1 MSSPIVESSQAATG
15 TVARP
20 VRIQFTYWQGVG
32 RRLTRDPISMVCAGI
47 LVLLILAA
55 IFAPLIAPMDPYKS
69 SILNRL
75 KPFGTPGYLLGT
87 DELGRDM
94 LSRLI
99 YGGRISLLMGLLP
112 ITVATFC
119 GSILG
124 IVAGFFGGK
133 TNMVIMRIT
142 DVFFAFPSVL
152 LAVGIAGALGA
163 GPVNVLVSLSLV
175 FTPPITRVAE
185 AATIQ
190 IRNQDFIEAGAR
202 YRRVRAAHYRRSR
215 PDQRNKPDTH
225 LCVQPDRR
233 FHRPR
238 RRIVL
243 PGVWSCAANGRLGT
257 YVEYAASVDL
267 PCAGYLYHA
276 WNIDPD
282 RLHLFQSAERWFAD
296 VHGSETMNDEAA
308 ETAQRT
314 EFFTG
319 QQDHGAEDRRALDV
333 QDLTKHFRLRG
344 GPIGGKRAY
353 VQAVDRISFSVSRG
367 ETLGIVG
374 ESGCG
379 KSTTARLLMRL
390 IEPDEGRM
398 LLDGQAVG
406 GAHGISIRKLRH
418 QVQMVF
424 QDSYA
429 SLNPRHTA
437 TEEVSFGLIAQG
449 VARSEAQRRA
459 NDMLDLVGLEPG
471 VFADRYP
478 HELSGGQRQR
488 VNVARALYH
497 RAECL
502 THVGDSQAVRSLT
515 QCGEPMRFAM
525 AAPIDLR
532 NDFDSVSLR
541 RLAKRTRDA
550 TQSRRLLALAEVYD
564 GGSRTDASR
573 IGGVGLQIIRDWVL
587 RFNARGPD
595 GLVDGKSPG
604 APSKLN
610 ADHRRALAEVVEAG
624 PVPAVDGVVRWRRK
638 DLARW
643 LLETFAISLDET
655 TVGREL
661 KALGFAKISA
671 RPRHYA
677 QNELAV
683 EAFKKNFP
691 AELAKI
697 RARLPKGVEIELWW
711 QDEARIGQKNKLTR
725 RWARRGTR
733 PRAPRDQR
741 TEWAYIFGAICPAKG
756 KGAGLVMPWCDTD
769 AMAAHLIEISA
780 AVDPG
785 AHAVLIVDQAGWH
798 LTPKLA
804 IPDNITVLALPPRSP
819 ELNPVE
825 NVWQFMRDNW
835 LSNRIFKSYE
845 DIVALCCQ
853 AWNNLI
859 DQPWKIMSL
868 GMRKWAHGF

>member
-1 MSSPIVESSQAATG
+1 M
-15 TVARP
+15 
-20 VRIQFTYWQGVG
+20 
-32 RRLTRDPISMVCAGI
+32 
-47 LVLLILAA
+47 
-55 IFAPLIAPMDPYKS
+55 
-69 SILNRL
+69 
-75 KPFGTPGYLLGT
+75 
-87 DELGRDM
+87 
-94 LSRLI
+94 
-99 YGGRISLLMGLLP
+99 
-112 ITVATFC
+112 
-119 GSILG
+119 
-124 IVAGFFGGK
+124 
-133 TNMVIMRIT
+133 
-142 DVFFAFPSVL
+142 
-152 LAVGIAGALGA
+152 
-163 GPVNVLVSLSLV
+163 
-175 FTPPITRVAE
+175 
-185 AATIQ
+185 
-190 IRNQDFIEAGAR
+190 
-202 YRRVRAAHYRRSR
+202 
-215 PDQRNKPDTH
+215 
-225 LCVQPDRR
+225 
-233 FHRPR
+233 
-238 RRIVL
+238 
-243 PGVWSCAANGRLGT
+243 
-257 YVEYAASVDL
+257 
-267 PCAGYLYHA
+267 
-276 WNIDPD
+276 
-282 RLHLFQSAERWFAD
+282 
-296 VHGSETMNDEAA
+296 
-308 ETAQRT
+308 
-314 EFFTG
+314 
-319 QQDHGAEDRRALDV
+319 
-333 QDLTKHFRLRG
+333 
-344 GPIGGKRAY
+344 
-353 VQAVDRISFSVSRG
+353 
-367 ETLGIVG
+367 
-374 ESGCG
+374 
-379 KSTTARLLMRL
+379 
-390 IEPDEGRM
+390 
-398 LLDGQAVG
+398 
-406 GAHGISIRKLRH
+406 
-418 QVQMVF
+418 
-424 QDSYA
+424 
-429 SLNPRHTA
+429 
-437 TEEVSFGLIAQG
+437 
-449 VARSEAQRRA
+449 
-459 NDMLDLVGLEPG
+459 
-471 VFADRYP
+471 
-478 HELSGGQRQR
+478 
-488 VNVARALYH
+488 
-497 RAECL
+497 
-502 THVGDSQAVRSLT
+502 
-515 QCGEPMRFAM
+515 
-525 AAPIDLR
+525 
-532 NDFDSVSLR
+532 
-541 RLAKRTRDA
+541 
-550 TQSRRLLALAEVYD
+550 AEVYD

-769 AMAAHLIEISA
+769 AMAAL
-780 AVDPG
+780 DPG

-859 DQPWKIMSL
+859 ADHVPRHAQMGAWVLINDRWYESRKKPLNQRADKPLKLRRAASRPDESAARPAARRSQDTAQPKTDVSYRL
-868 GMRKWAHGF
+868 ASPG

>member
-1 MSSPIVESSQAATG
+1 
-15 TVARP
+15 
-20 VRIQFTYWQGVG
+20 
-32 RRLTRDPISMVCAGI
+32 
-47 LVLLILAA
+47 
-55 IFAPLIAPMDPYKS
+55 
-69 SILNRL
+69 
-75 KPFGTPGYLLGT
+75 
-87 DELGRDM
+87 
-94 LSRLI
+94 
-99 YGGRISLLMGLLP
+99 
-112 ITVATFC
+112 
-119 GSILG
+119 
-124 IVAGFFGGK
+124 
-133 TNMVIMRIT
+133 
-142 DVFFAFPSVL
+142 
-152 LAVGIAGALGA
+152 
-163 GPVNVLVSLSLV
+163 
-175 FTPPITRVAE
+175 
-185 AATIQ
+185 
-190 IRNQDFIEAGAR
+190 
-202 YRRVRAAHYRRSR
+202 
-215 PDQRNKPDTH
+215 
-225 LCVQPDRR
+225 
-233 FHRPR
+233 
-238 RRIVL
+238 
-243 PGVWSCAANGRLGT
+243 
-257 YVEYAASVDL
+257 
-267 PCAGYLYHA
+267 
-276 WNIDPD
+276 
-282 RLHLFQSAERWFAD
+282 
-296 VHGSETMNDEAA
+296 
-308 ETAQRT
+308 
-314 EFFTG
+314 
-319 QQDHGAEDRRALDV
+319 
-333 QDLTKHFRLRG
+333 
-344 GPIGGKRAY
+344 
-353 VQAVDRISFSVSRG
+353 
-367 ETLGIVG
+367 
-374 ESGCG
+374 
-379 KSTTARLLMRL
+379 
-390 IEPDEGRM
+390 
-398 LLDGQAVG
+398 
-406 GAHGISIRKLRH
+406 
-418 QVQMVF
+418 
-424 QDSYA
+424 
-429 SLNPRHTA
+429 
-437 TEEVSFGLIAQG
+437 
-449 VARSEAQRRA
+449 
-459 NDMLDLVGLEPG
+459 
-471 VFADRYP
+471 
-478 HELSGGQRQR
+478 
-488 VNVARALYH
+488 
-497 RAECL
+497 
-502 THVGDSQAVRSLT
+502 
-515 QCGEPMRFAM
+515 M

-711 QDEARIGQKNKLTR
+711 QDEARIAR
-725 RWARRGTR
+725 RRIRPMGRRGTR

-819 ELNPVE
+819 ELNPRPDQCR
-825 NVWQFMRDNW
+825 QFMAATIW
-835 LSNRIFKSYE
+835 Y
-845 DIVALCCQ
+845 VAGSPRNTQRLRYPGGTETTQHLPDAVTRNPEMQCRRSRQSRHRQFRRCLQ
-853 AWNNLI
+853 SRNKNAA
-859 DQPWKIMSL
+859 PK
-868 GMRKWAHGF
+868 GGVFY

>member
-1 MSSPIVESSQAATG
+1 MTVSAAPREEDQGRDPEPSSA
-15 TVARP
+15 
-20 VRIQFTYWQGVG
+20 GVG
-32 RRLTRDPISMVCAGI
+32 R
-47 LVLLILAA
+47 
-55 IFAPLIAPMDPYKS
+55 
-69 SILNRL
+69 
-75 KPFGTPGYLLGT
+75 
-87 DELGRDM
+87 
-94 LSRLI
+94 
-99 YGGRISLLMGLLP
+99 GL
-112 ITVATFC
+112 
-119 GSILG
+119 
-124 IVAGFFGGK
+124 
-133 TNMVIMRIT
+133 
-142 DVFFAFPSVL
+142 
-152 LAVGIAGALGA
+152 
-163 GPVNVLVSLSLV
+163 
-175 FTPPITRVAE
+175 
-185 AATIQ
+185 
-190 IRNQDFIEAGAR
+190 
-202 YRRVRAAHYRRSR
+202 
-215 PDQRNKPDTH
+215 
-225 LCVQPDRR
+225 
-233 FHRPR
+233 
-238 RRIVL
+238 
-243 PGVWSCAANGRLGT
+243 
-257 YVEYAASVDL
+257 
-267 PCAGYLYHA
+267 
-276 WNIDPD
+276 
-282 RLHLFQSAERWFAD
+282 RWW
-296 VHGSETMNDEAA
+296 
-308 ETAQRT
+308 
-314 EFFTG
+314 
-319 QQDHGAEDRRALDV
+319 QQDGW
-333 QDLTKHFRLRG
+333 
-344 GPIGGKRAY
+344 
-353 VQAVDRISFSVSRG
+353 
-367 ETLGIVG
+367 
-374 ESGCG
+374 
-379 KSTTARLLMRL
+379 
-390 IEPDEGRM
+390 
-398 LLDGQAVG
+398 
-406 GAHGISIRKLRH
+406 
-418 QVQMVF
+418 
-424 QDSYA
+424 
-429 SLNPRHTA
+429 
-437 TEEVSFGLIAQG
+437 
-449 VARSEAQRRA
+449 
-459 NDMLDLVGLEPG
+459 
-471 VFADRYP
+471 
-478 HELSGGQRQR
+478 
-488 VNVARALYH
+488 
-497 RAECL
+497 
-502 THVGDSQAVRSLT
+502 
-515 QCGEPMRFAM
+515 
-525 AAPIDLR
+525 
-532 NDFDSVSLR
+532 
-541 RLAKRTRDA
+541 
-550 TQSRRLLALAEVYD
+550 
-564 GGSRTDASR
+564 

-868 GMRKWAHGF
+868 GMRKWAHGFRSMTVGIRLFFPKIPKKYLVFGPGARMDDDAIERAAALLLAAQRDHEQLRELPRSCRPDTLAEAYAIQARFVAGLGGAPVGYKVAASNPAIQKRFNITAPLSGRLIEGRVFTSPATIDPSALFRIGIETEYAFRMGRDLPPAGAPYGRERVAEAVAALVPAIEVVDWRFANATAIGALLMVTDNAFGAYWVAGAAIADWRDLEIVHAEVVTRIGGTLVFRL

>member
-1 MSSPIVESSQAATG
+1 MTLKDNAGRYTHVNPIFRKWFAEDGVTVEGLTANDLYPKHVADAVAAIDRKVFETGEQITQEFEEPFVDGSLHTTLMSKFPIRDKSG
-15 TVARP
+15 TV
-20 VRIQFTYWQGVG
+20 V
-32 RRLTRDPISMVCAGI
+32 
-47 LVLLILAA
+47 
-55 IFAPLIAPMDPYKS
+55 
-69 SILNRL
+69 SI
-75 KPFGTPGYLLGT
+75 
-87 DELGRDM
+87 
-94 LSRLI
+94 
-99 YGGRISLLMGLLP
+99 
-112 ITVATFC
+112 
-119 GSILG
+119 GSIESDITERKQAEVKLG
-124 IVAGFFGGK
+124 QA
-133 TNMVIMRIT
+133 
-142 DVFFAFPSVL
+142 
-152 LAVGIAGALGA
+152 
-163 GPVNVLVSLSLV
+163 
-175 FTPPITRVAE
+175 
-185 AATIQ
+185 Q
-190 IRNQDFIEAGAR
+190 
-202 YRRVRAAHYRRSR
+202 
-215 PDQRNKPDTH
+215 
-225 LCVQPDRR
+225 
-233 FHRPR
+233 
-238 RRIVL
+238 
-243 PGVWSCAANGRLGT
+243 
-257 YVEYAASVDL
+257 
-267 PCAGYLYHA
+267 
-276 WNIDPD
+276 
-282 RLHLFQSAERWFAD
+282 
-296 VHGSETMNDEAA
+296 DEAA
-308 ETAQRT
+308 EARRRLADAIEHIAEGFVWYDENGKLVLCNPKFKEFWSYSETEAVSGASYEFLDGIDLQR
-314 EFFTG
+314 E
-319 QQDHGAEDRRALDV
+319 
-333 QDLTKHFRLRG
+333 
-344 GPIGGKRAY
+344 
-353 VQAVDRISFSVSRG
+353 
-367 ETLGIVG
+367 IVL
-374 ESGCG
+374 EH
-379 KSTTARLLMRL
+379 
-390 IEPDEGRM
+390 DEG
-398 LLDGQAVG
+398 
-406 GAHGISIRKLRH
+406 
-418 QVQMVF
+418 F
-424 QDSYA
+424 W
-429 SLNPRHTA
+429 
-437 TEEVSFGLIAQG
+437 
-449 VARSEAQRRA
+449 QRRA
-459 NDMLDLVGLEPG
+459 SFGRETDVMHEIKM
-471 VFADRYP
+471 ADGRWLQIRDRKLP
-478 HELSGGQRQR
+478 SGG
-488 VNVARALYH
+488 NVSVHTDITELKTAEEALYH

-587 RFNARGPD
+587 RFNARGLD

-785 AHAVLIVDQAGWH
+785 AQAVLIVDQAGWH

>member
-1 MSSPIVESSQAATG
+1 MAAPIDLRNDFDSVSL
-15 TVARP
+15 
-20 VRIQFTYWQGVG
+20 
-32 RRLTRDPISMVCAGI
+32 RRLAKRTRDA
-47 LVLLILAA
+47 
-55 IFAPLIAPMDPYKS
+55 
-69 SILNRL
+69 
-75 KPFGTPGYLLGT
+75 TQ
-87 DELGRDM
+87 
-94 LSRLI
+94 SR
-99 YGGRISLLMGLLP
+99 R
-112 ITVATFC
+112 
-119 GSILG
+119 
-124 IVAGFFGGK
+124 
-133 TNMVIMRIT
+133 
-142 DVFFAFPSVL
+142 L
-152 LAVGIAGALGA
+152 LAL
-163 GPVNVLVSLSLV
+163 
-175 FTPPITRVAE
+175 AE
-185 AATIQ
+185 V
-190 IRNQDFIEAGAR
+190 
-202 YRRVRAAHYRRSR
+202 Y
-215 PDQRNKPDTH
+215 
-225 LCVQPDRR
+225 
-233 FHRPR
+233 
-238 RRIVL
+238 
-243 PGVWSCAANGRLGT
+243 
-257 YVEYAASVDL
+257 
-267 PCAGYLYHA
+267 
-276 WNIDPD
+276 
-282 RLHLFQSAERWFAD
+282 
-296 VHGSETMNDEAA
+296 
-308 ETAQRT
+308 
-314 EFFTG
+314 
-319 QQDHGAEDRRALDV
+319 
-333 QDLTKHFRLRG
+333 
-344 GPIGGKRAY
+344 
-353 VQAVDRISFSVSRG
+353 
-367 ETLGIVG
+367 
-374 ESGCG
+374 
-379 KSTTARLLMRL
+379 
-390 IEPDEGRM
+390 
-398 LLDGQAVG
+398 
-406 GAHGISIRKLRH
+406 
-418 QVQMVF
+418 
-424 QDSYA
+424 
-429 SLNPRHTA
+429 
-437 TEEVSFGLIAQG
+437 
-449 VARSEAQRRA
+449 
-459 NDMLDLVGLEPG
+459 
-471 VFADRYP
+471 
-478 HELSGGQRQR
+478 
-488 VNVARALYH
+488 YH

-643 LLETFAISLDET
+643 LLETFRHLARRDHGRARVEGARLRQDLGAGRAT
-655 TVGREL
+655 TRKTSWPSRL
-661 KALGFAKISA
+661 L
-671 RPRHYA
+671 
-677 QNELAV
+677 
-683 EAFKKNFP
+683 KKNFP